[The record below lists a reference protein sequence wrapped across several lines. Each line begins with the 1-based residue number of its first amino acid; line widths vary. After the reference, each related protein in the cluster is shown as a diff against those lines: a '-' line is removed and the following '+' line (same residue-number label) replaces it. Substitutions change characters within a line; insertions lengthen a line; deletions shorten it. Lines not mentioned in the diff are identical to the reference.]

1 MIFETGTVVSKN
13 QDSLMVETI
22 QQTACDSCSA
32 QKGCGHTALT
42 KLTGT
47 KNEIRVLPGDFCVA
61 SLRLGQSVTIGIPE
75 HIVVKGSLMV
85 YLVPVIGALTGAW
98 MLGDEGKTLEQD
110 LFSIFGALIGLVGG
124 GILVNMRGQKA
135 QADVQSNPVLFGIQN
150 DPRELEKIEQRFI

>member
-22 QQTACDSCSA
+22 QQTTCDSCSA
-32 QKGCGHTALT
+32 QKGCGHTALS

-47 KNEIRVLPGDFCVA
+47 KNEIRVLLGDVCID

-75 HIVVKGSLMV
+75 RIVVKGALMV

-110 LFSIFGALIGLVGG
+110 LFSILGALIGLVCG
-124 GILVNMRGQKA
+124 GILVKMLVQKA
-135 QADVQSNPVLFGIQN
+135 QADVQSNPVLCGIRN

>member
-22 QQTACDSCSA
+22 QRSTCDSCSA
-32 QKGCGHTALT
+32 QKGCGQTALT

-47 KNEIRVLPGDFCVA
+47 KNEIRVLSGDFRLD

-75 HIVVKGSLMV
+75 HIVVKGSLLV
-85 YLVPVIGALTGAW
+85 YLVPVIGAVAGAW
-98 MLGDEGKTLEQD
+98 MLGDQGKTLEQD
-110 LFSIFGALIGLVGG
+110 LFSILGALIGLVGG

-150 DPRELEKIEQRFI
+150 GPRELEKIEQRFI

>member
-22 QQTACDSCSA
+22 QQTTCDSCSA

-47 KNEIRVLPGDFCVA
+47 KNEIRVLPGDFSVD
-61 SLRLGQSVTIGIPE
+61 SLRLGQSATIGIPE

-85 YLVPVIGALTGAW
+85 YLIPVIGALTGSW

-110 LFSIFGALIGLVGG
+110 LFSILGALIGLVGG

>member
-22 QQTACDSCSA
+22 QQTTCDSCSA

-47 KNEIRVLPGDFCVA
+47 KNEIRVLPGDFSVD

-85 YLVPVIGALTGAW
+85 YLIPVIGALTGAW
-98 MLGDEGKTLEQD
+98 MLGDQGKTLEHD
-110 LFSIFGALIGLVGG
+110 LFSILGALIGLVGG
-124 GILVNMRGQKA
+124 GILVNKRGQKA
-135 QADVQSNPVLFGIQN
+135 RADVQSNPVLFGIQN

>member
-1 MIFETGTVVSKN
+1 MIFETGTVGSKN

-22 QQTACDSCSA
+22 QQTTCDSCSA

-47 KNEIRVLPGDFCVA
+47 KNEIRVLPGGFCVD

-75 HIVVKGSLMV
+75 HIIVKGSLMV

-98 MLGDEGKTLEQD
+98 MLGDQGKTLEQD
-110 LFSIFGALIGLVGG
+110 LFSILGALIGRVGG
-124 GILVNMRGQKA
+124 GIFVNLRSQKA
-135 QADVQSNPVLFGIQN
+135 KADAQSNPVLCGVEN
-150 DPRELEKIEQRFI
+150 EPSELEKIEQRFI

>member
-1 MIFETGTVVSKN
+1 
-13 QDSLMVETI
+13 MVETI
-22 QQTACDSCSA
+22 QQTTCDSCSA

-47 KNEIRVLPGDFCVA
+47 KNEIRVLPGDFCVD

-75 HIVVKGSLMV
+75 HIVVRGSLMV

-110 LFSIFGALIGLVGG
+110 LFSILGALIGLVGG

-135 QADVQSNPVLFGIQN
+135 QADVQSNPVLFGIHN

>member
-22 QQTACDSCSA
+22 QQTTCDSCSA

-47 KNEIRVLPGDFCVA
+47 KNEIRVLPGDFSVD

-85 YLVPVIGALTGAW
+85 YLIPVIGALTGSW

-110 LFSIFGALIGLVGG
+110 LFSILGALIGLVGG

-135 QADVQSNPVLFGIQN
+135 QGDVQSNPVLFGIQN
-150 DPRELEKIEQRFI
+150 DPRELDKIEQRFI